1 MEIQGIGQSMFS
13 QETSRTTLTEDQK
26 TKLEEILAKYDSENL
41 SDEDWAALREELKD
55 AGIPPCRDTFS
66 IMREAGIKPPPPPE
80 GGKGPGPM
88 PPSAEED
95 EENSEVLSLFEQL
108 KSGEITKDEFYSQI
122 EALLENGTVS
132 AGAVIDK
139 TV

>member
-1 MEIQGIGQSMFS
+1 MELQGIGQSMLNR
-13 QETSRTTLTEDQK
+13 ETNQISLTDEQK

-41 SDEDWAALREELKD
+41 SEEDWAALRDELKD

-66 IMREAGIKPPPPPE
+66 IMRDAGIKPPPPPE

-88 PPSAEED
+88 PPPAEED

-108 KSGEITKDEFYSQI
+108 KSGEITMDEFYSQI
-122 EALLENGTVS
+122 EALLENGAVTSGV
-132 AGAVIDK
+132 VIDK